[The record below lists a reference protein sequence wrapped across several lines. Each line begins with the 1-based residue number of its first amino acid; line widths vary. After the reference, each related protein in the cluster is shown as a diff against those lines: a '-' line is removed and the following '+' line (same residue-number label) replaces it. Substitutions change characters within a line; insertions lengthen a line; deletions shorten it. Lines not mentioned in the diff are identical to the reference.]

1 MVAVATEEETRKFLS
16 IVWIDWGTRLVRE
29 IAKFYELD
37 SEQTDALLQVLV
49 RPNDWLVEVEA
60 E

>member
-1 MVAVATEEETRKFLS
+1 MEIATEEETRRFLS

-29 IAKFYELD
+29 IAKSYELD
-37 SEQTDALLQVLV
+37 AEQTDALLQVLV

>member
-1 MVAVATEEETRKFLS
+1 MEIATEEEALRFLN

-29 IAKFYELD
+29 IAKHYELD